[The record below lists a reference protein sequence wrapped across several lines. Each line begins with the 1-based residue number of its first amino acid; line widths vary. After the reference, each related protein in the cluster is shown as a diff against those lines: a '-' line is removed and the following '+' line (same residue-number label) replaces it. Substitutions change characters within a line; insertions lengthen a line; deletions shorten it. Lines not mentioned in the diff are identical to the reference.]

1 VVEGDLSYAQADS
14 AYCRMNGSITPV
26 NPRMMLPM
34 ITAKAMTSALTNFSV
49 QQANSEAILLSPT
62 FTPKHYDA

>member
-26 NPRMMLPM
+26 NPRMMLPKN
-34 ITAKAMTSALTNFSV
+34 TAKAKTSALTNFSV
-49 QQANSEAILLSPT
+49 QQGNSEAILLSQT
-62 FTPKHYDA
+62 FAPRHHDL